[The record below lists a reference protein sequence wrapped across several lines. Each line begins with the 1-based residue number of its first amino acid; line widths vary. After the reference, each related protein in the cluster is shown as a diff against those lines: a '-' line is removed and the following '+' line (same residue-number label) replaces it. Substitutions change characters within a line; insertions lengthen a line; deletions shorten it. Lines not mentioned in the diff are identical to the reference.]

1 ECRRLEELE
10 RSSRRM
16 NEFLA
21 MLAHELRNPL
31 APIRNA
37 VTIMQLQSLERTVL
51 RNCRDVIDR
60 QLTHVTRLVD
70 DLLDVGRL
78 TTGKIQLRKEL
89 VRYEDVV
96 RGAVEAARPVI
107 ESRRHTFALELP
119 PHPVAAN

>member
-1 ECRRLEELE
+1 
-10 RSSRRM
+10 M

-37 VTIMQLQSLERTVL
+37 VTIMQLEPSASPLVL
-51 RNCRDVIDR
+51 RNCRDMIDR

-78 TTGKIQLRKEL
+78 TTGKIKLRTEQVAYNL
-89 VRYEDVV
+89 VVARSIETV
-96 RGAVEAARPVI
+96 RPLLMRAGTR
-107 ESRRHTFALELP
+107 
-119 PHPVAAN
+119 